1 MALPIIGGIISVIV
15 ELGKTIG
22 GGLVERAKIKT
33 QGKLEIKKA
42 KIDMQVSRYKKLGEM
57 DLEATKG
64 MMFSWKDEYL
74 LVLFTIP
81 LVLAFIP
88 PLVPYVIAGFQIL
101 QTLPAWYQW
110 AITGMVAATF
120 GLRTW
125 QGVFKK

>member
-1 MALPIIGGIISVIV
+1 MPIPLIGGIITGIV

-33 QGKLEIKKA
+33 EGKLAIKRA
-42 KIDMQVSRYKKLGEM
+42 KIDMEVSRYKKLGEM
-57 DLEATKG
+57 DLEAMKG

-81 LVLAFIP
+81 VVLAFIP

-101 QTLPAWYQW
+101 QGLPMWYQW
-110 AITGMVAATF
+110 SITGMVAATF